1 MDSRELILLSPYRLP
16 AQNTLV
22 LSNHDVAAF
31 LNGYV
36 VLWHPGA
43 IAGAARPPIVASPY
57 DYEQPKPGQI
67 FAVPDSPPLVLPD
80 DWDQRVLDA
89 GATAFR
95 STPDRE
101 TTLANLKEAL
111 RASASAALLDLPAES
126 VGPFFGIG
134 FGFLQIEG
142 LFEAMEHEN
151 LLATSELWQD
161 VQAAVA
167 ALPGW
172 HALSTAE
179 GVDEHQAEAR
189 PSETQGVPP
198 IDTFQPHL
206 KAAAERLLAAREV
219 LYPVAIHLI
228 DLALLEEQKPVPPHP
243 GPPPQGGRG
252 AEIPESFDSGFP
264 VNLIAS
270 SSVLEKFA
278 RDQPEKVNL
287 LRERFQSEQL
297 EFCGGCYVEREEPLL
312 PVESQLWNLA
322 KGQAVARE
330 LLGKEITIFARK
342 RFGFHPQT
350 PLLLNSVGIHR
361 VVALVFDDAAL
372 PNFRTTITSWPSP
385 DGKQVDAFTR
395 KPFRADDPQT
405 FFHLAHHLCQ
415 TIRQDHAATL
425 ALLHAGTPAVPWY
438 KDWLEL
444 SRFGP
449 VLGQWTTLSRY
460 FNEVLAGEQA
470 SASSVDEF
478 HADYLSERT
487 TAGMDNP
494 VSGFARQVRE
504 RRGMDTAWTLAAIH
518 HILAGGSRRDR
529 EGEAPA
535 EPLALQGSSADS
547 RKDAKNAKKNDSFA
561 SFAPLREISLEELE
575 DKLETGQDVALEL
588 LQIQK
593 GTAENLAEKLL
604 ARAAAD
610 QPGYL
615 VLNPCSFT
623 RRVALELSAG
633 NGPIPVD
640 GPVKASQIHGDKNLL
655 VVEVP
660 GLGFA
665 WFPQAGPAGAGQ
677 AAGRMRLADSRHV
690 RNEFFEAEIDPATGG
705 LRGLWDHRTR
715 VSRLG
720 QQLVFNPGSSMRASK
735 VTVTSTGPA
744 LGEVVTEGAILGD
757 QEQVLASF
765 RQRFR
770 AWLGRPILELRVE
783 IFPQQPP
790 AGYPWHAYYGARFA
804 WREERTMLLRG
815 VNGVGYITSHT
826 RPESPDYLEFRLG
839 RQSTVLFPGGLP
851 FHQRHGS
858 RMLDVILVPEGEK
871 GQAFD
876 LALGLD
882 REYPMHTALGM
893 VTPVPLVPVSK
904 GPPHV
909 GASGW
914 LFHLDASN
922 LLLFGLRPAPDNE
935 DGIRVRMMECNLH
948 GGSAELRCVRNPTR
962 AALLD
967 ARGETLL
974 EAGVHD
980 DAVSFE
986 VSPGDLIQLR
996 VDCN

>member
-22 LSNHDVAAF
+22 LANHDVAAF
-31 LNGYV
+31 LNGYIA
-36 VLWHPGA
+36 LWHPAA
-43 IAGAARPPIVASPY
+43 IAGAAKPPVVASSY
-57 DYEQPKPGQI
+57 DHEQPKPGQI
-67 FAVPDSPPLVLPD
+67 FAVPESPPLVLPD
-80 DWDQRVLDA
+80 DWDQRVQSA
-89 GATAFR
+89 GAVAFR

-101 TTLANLKEAL
+101 TTLTNLREAL
-111 RASASAALLDLPAES
+111 RASASASLLDLPVES
-126 VGPFFGIG
+126 IAPFFGIG
-134 FGFLQIEG
+134 FGFLHIEG

-151 LLATSELWQD
+151 LLATGELWQD

-167 ALPGW
+167 ALDGW
-172 HALSTAE
+172 HALSAAT
-179 GVDEHQAEAR
+179 GVDDSQDPHAR
-189 PSETQGVPP
+189 PSKTQGLPP
-198 IDTFQPHL
+198 IDTFRPHL
-206 KAAAERLLAAREV
+206 KSAAERLLAAREV
-219 LYPVAIHLI
+219 LYPVAIHLV
-228 DLALLEEQKPVPPHP
+228 DLALLDEHKLGES
-243 GPPPQGGRG
+243 
-252 AEIPESFDSGFP
+252 IPASLDSGFP
-264 VNLIAS
+264 VNVIGS
-270 SSVLEKFA
+270 SSVLEKLA
-278 RDQPEKVNL
+278 REHPEKIAV
-287 LRERFQSEQL
+287 LRERFQSDQVEI
-297 EFCGGCYVEREEPLL
+297 CGGSYLEREDPLL

-342 RFGFHPQT
+342 RFGFHSQT
-350 PLLLNSVGIHR
+350 PLFLNSMGIHR
-361 VVALVFDDAAL
+361 AVALAFDDAAL
-372 PNFRTTITSWPSP
+372 PNFRTTVANWPSP
-385 DGKQVDAFTR
+385 DGKQVEAFTR

-425 ALLHAGTPAVPWY
+425 ALLHAGTPAQPWY
-438 KDWLEL
+438 GDWLEL

-460 FNEVLAGEQA
+460 FNDVLAGEQA
-470 SASSVDEF
+470 GASSADEF

-487 TAGMDNP
+487 TASMEYP

-504 RRGMDTAWTLAAIH
+504 RRQMDTVWTLAAIH
-518 HILAGGSRRDR
+518 RALSRNSISRETSLA
-529 EGEAPA
+529 
-535 EPLALQGSSADS
+535 
-547 RKDAKNAKKNDSFA
+547 
-561 SFAPLREISLEELE
+561 EIE
-575 DKLETGQDVALEL
+575 DKLETGQDVGPALLEF
-588 LQIQK
+588 QNAS
-593 GTAENLAEKLL
+593 AEALAERLL
-604 ARAAAD
+604 ARPTKEE
-610 QPGYL
+610 PGYL
-615 VLNPCSFT
+615 LLNSCSFT
-623 RRVALELSAG
+623 RRVALEVSAG
-633 NGPIPVD
+633 SGAIPVE
-640 GPVKASQIHGDKNLL
+640 GPVKASQIQGDKNLL

-665 WFPQAGPAGAGQ
+665 WFPQTGSPGD
-677 AAGRMRLADSRHV
+677 AASSGRMRLADARHV

-720 QQLVFNPGSSMRASK
+720 QQLVFNPGSTMRASEVK
-735 VTVTSTGPA
+735 VTSTGPA
-744 LGEVVTEGAILGD
+744 LGEVVSEGNILGE
-757 QEQVLASF
+757 QEQVLAGF

-770 AWLGRPILELRVE
+770 AWLGRPILELRIE
-783 IFPQQPP
+783 IFPEQPP

-804 WREERTMLLRG
+804 WRDERTTLLRG

-826 RPESPDYLEFRLG
+826 RPESPDYLEFRSG

-871 GQAFD
+871 AQAFD

-882 REYPMHTALGM
+882 REYPLHTALGM
-893 VTPVPLVPVSK
+893 ATPVPLVPVSK

-922 LLLFGLRPAPDNE
+922 LLLFGLRPAPPLPPLVAE
-935 DGIRVRMMECNLH
+935 GTGGGIRVRMLECNLH
-948 GGSAELRCVRNPTR
+948 GGPAELRCVRNPTR
-962 AALLD
+962 AAILD

-974 EAGVHD
+974 DASVHD

-986 VSPGDLIQLR
+986 VSPGDLIQLQ
-996 VDCN
+996 VDFG